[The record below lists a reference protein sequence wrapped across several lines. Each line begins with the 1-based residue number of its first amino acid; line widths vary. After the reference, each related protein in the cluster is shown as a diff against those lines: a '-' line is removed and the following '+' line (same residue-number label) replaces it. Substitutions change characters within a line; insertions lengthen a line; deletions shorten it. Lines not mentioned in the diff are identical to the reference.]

1 MAWICPVCDQVND
14 DDSLVHC
21 TCGYDISDQ
30 ELIDATQG
38 RKTRAIN
45 SKKIYLGL
53 YFIACYY
60 VLEGSYT
67 LYVIINKIVS
77 AEINFNYILSALVCL
92 GYIISSVGLLLKKG
106 WGRNFAMFFT
116 LFVFLPGFQEIARY
130 IDKKDIVDLIKGS
143 TSFLLAA
150 LIFIYLM
157 KKNIK
162 SIFTE
167 SPNSLFI
174 LGSFLFFYGLK
185 HDSGIALVEYFWLTM
200 SIVGFA
206 MLLRAGQQ
214 RRKSL
219 GIIVGVGSSLEL

>member
-1 MAWICPVCDQVND
+1 M
-14 DDSLVHC
+14 L
-21 TCGYDISDQ
+21 DIV
-30 ELIDATQG
+30 T
-38 RKTRAIN
+38 
-45 SKKIYLGL
+45 
-53 YFIACYY
+53 
-60 VLEGSYT
+60 
-67 LYVIINKIVS
+67 VI
-77 AEINFNYILSALVCL
+77 FQDL
-92 GYIISSVGLLLKKG
+92 
-106 WGRNFAMFFT
+106 T
-116 LFVFLPGFQEIARY
+116 PLFVY
-130 IDKKDIVDLIKGS
+130 SLIKGS

-206 MLLRAGQQ
+206 MLRAGQQ

-219 GIIVGVGSSLEL
+219 GIIANYINTNKSKT